1 MPTLPGP
8 TSQTPL
14 LQAKFVVIRVG
25 GAVAAAA
32 DAAAPR
38 LAATSDAVI
47 SRALSG
53 DRMTTSPGRRNG
65 RCPRKPG
72 AVTAPGRGPSQIP
85 AGPYHS
91 SLDGHWRPSN
101 GEIPSIP
108 AKPDKSLPGPRWH
121 GCQADATGARQAST
135 WPRVHARIVASIG
148 PILASA

>member
-1 MPTLPGP
+1 MQVDGSVGRPSSPAPKGRPTLPGP

-53 DRMTTSPGRRNG
+53 DRMTTSPWPPKRQVSAQ
-65 RCPRKPG
+65 PD

-108 AKPDKSLPGPRWH
+108 TKPDK
-121 GCQADATGARQAST
+121 
-135 WPRVHARIVASIG
+135 
-148 PILASA
+148 

>member
-1 MPTLPGP
+1 MQVDGSVGRPSSPAPKGRPTLPGP

-32 DAAAPR
+32 DVAAPR

-65 RCPRKPG
+65 RCPQPD
-72 AVTAPGRGPSQIP
+72 AVTAAGRGPSQVP
-85 AGPYHS
+85 AAPITRAWMGT
-91 SLDGHWRPSN
+91 GGRAM
-101 GEIPSIP
+101 G
-108 AKPDKSLPGPRWH
+108 KSLAFDKTR
-121 GCQADATGARQAST
+121 
-135 WPRVHARIVASIG
+135 
-148 PILASA
+148 

>member
-1 MPTLPGP
+1 MQVDGSVGRPSSPAPRGRPTLPGP

-25 GAVAAAA
+25 GAVAAAT
-32 DAAAPR
+32 DVAAPR

-65 RCPRKPG
+65 RCSRS
-72 AVTAPGRGPSQIP
+72 RMRRQRP
-85 AGPYHS
+85 AGASADTYRPYHS

-108 AKPDKSLPGPRWH
+108 AN
-121 GCQADATGARQAST
+121 QASDS
-135 WPRVHARIVASIG
+135 PAPLARVPG
-148 PILASA
+148 